1 MMAEY
6 RIVALNKDAVAV
18 EQRSGDQWSQVI
30 TFSGLFPHRAAEQ
43 WINQR
48 KRNT

>member
-1 MMAEY
+1 MAEY

-18 EQRSGDQWSQVI
+18 EQRSNDQWSQVM
-30 TFSGLFPHRAAEQ
+30 TFSGLFPRRAAEQ

-48 KRNT
+48 RENA